1 MAKHV
6 MPEQV
11 GEYDI
16 RILKVMVAKPGE
28 AVFSEAATTVE
39 IVDDAAGEYVKVT
52 QAKYEKDEET
62 HYVEISPCEWPA
74 IRSAIEFMV
83 SECREDKE

>member
-28 AVFSEAATTVE
+28 AVFSETATTVE
-39 IVDDAAGEYVKVT
+39 IVDEAAGEYVKVT
-52 QAKYEKDEET
+52 QAKLEKDDET
-62 HYVEISPCEWPA
+62 HYVHFDAREWPA
-74 IRSAIEFMV
+74 IRSAIDFMV
-83 SECREDKE
+83 SECRKDL